1 MDGGIIT
8 TPRLSFSSQT
18 HPPSIFTRYAS
29 LVKSDGSRPRVF
41 TGRDARPPIE
51 RSSRRWGADTPRS
64 KVSGSCEKIDILVKK
79 VAKDALAEVAE
90 LKKVDA
96 AVASASGDRL
106 AAARAAAALKRQSTL
121 RLFSKHR

>member
-1 MDGGIIT
+1 
-8 TPRLSFSSQT
+8 
-18 HPPSIFTRYAS
+18 
-29 LVKSDGSRPRVF
+29 
-41 TGRDARPPIE
+41 
-51 RSSRRWGADTPRS
+51 
-64 KVSGSCEKIDILVKK
+64 VSGSCEKIDILVKK